1 MAIYHRDIVDVEMNT
16 GGISRNFCEKAI
28 GKSDDDAN
36 VFGVRV
42 LRDGQ
47 AEDLSGVTC
56 KGYFTDGCNVRTV
69 LTGSVSGNT
78 ATVTLTDDCY
88 ANEGRFT
95 LAIKLTTSSV
105 ITTVRIVDGVIR
117 NTFA

>member
-1 MAIYHRDIVDVEMNT
+1 MAINHTDIVDVEMNS
-16 GGISRNFCEKAI
+16 GGIFRSFCERSI
-28 GKSDDDAN
+28 GKDDDEAN

-42 LRDGQ
+42 LRNGQ
-47 AEDLSGVTC
+47 AEDLTGVSC
-56 KGYFTDGCNVRTV
+56 SGYFTDSCSVRT
-69 LTGSVSGNT
+69 TISGSVSGNT
-78 ATVTLTDDCY
+78 ATVTLPDDCY
-88 ANEGRFT
+88 ENEGHFM